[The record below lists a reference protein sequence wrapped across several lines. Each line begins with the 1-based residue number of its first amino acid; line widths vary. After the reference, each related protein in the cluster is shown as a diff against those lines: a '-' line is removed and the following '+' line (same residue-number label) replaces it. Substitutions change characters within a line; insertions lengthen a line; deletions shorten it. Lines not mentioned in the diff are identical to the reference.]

1 MNKSKKSKRIRIKSL
16 LDKNVKTFKN
26 KLKTSKTNSR
36 LLDLIQKK
44 YLQLKSKKLSNFLYE
59 LKVKSSDIGTKIKNK
74 AERSY
79 RFIKP
84 IYLKFSEVYLV
95 KLNNKV
101 LLPIRKKILFAF
113 SKKNAA
119 YEGLLRQDR
128 FWINSVTWTIIGT
141 TLFGIGW
148 LSIAKTDEIIVVQ
161 GKIVPIGEV
170 TDIKMPMGGIV
181 KKIIVNE
188 GDYVNEGD
196 ILLELDDEAN
206 QERSNTLTT
215 SQNITSNQLELKKD
229 EFDNFIVFNNDLL
242 ESYEMSLDIENDLL
256 TRLKGLLQSGAIS
269 EAEILRQKL
278 KIQDLKSRIIQTR
291 SNLQTKKLVYQ
302 QEISNLRKSEAEIKG
317 QFAENLVNMRYK
329 SITSPVSGIV
339 FDLQPKNVGYS
350 AQMTESILKIV
361 PTGDFEANLEIPS
374 ADIGFVKNGM
384 DVDLS
389 IDSFPASDFGVLTG
403 KISRIGSDSLKPNP
417 QENRPGF
424 AYPAT
429 VKLSNQF
436 LEVKDKTKLD
446 LKVGMTLTANIK
458 LRKVSYIQ
466 LLLSTFK
473 NKTDSIK
480 EL

>member
-1 MNKSKKSKRIRIKSL
+1 MNKSKKSKRLRIKSL

-26 KLKTSKTNSR
+26 KLKTSKNNSR

-44 YLQLKSKKLSNFLYE
+44 YIQLKSKKLSNFLYE
-59 LKVKSSDIGTKIKNK
+59 LKVKSSDIGIKIKNK
-74 AERSY
+74 AERYY

-119 YEGLLRQDR
+119 YEGLLQQDR

-181 KKIIVNE
+181 KKIVVNE

-429 VKLSNQF
+429 VELSNQF
-436 LEVKDKTKLD
+436 LKVKDKTKLD

>member
-1 MNKSKKSKRIRIKSL
+1 MNNSKKIIEIKSFFK
-16 LDKNVKTFKN
+16 KNIKVFKKN
-26 KLKTSKTNSR
+26 IRNQLT
-36 LLDLIQKK
+36 DEFVILIKKK
-44 YLQLKSKKLSNFLYE
+44 YLNLKSKSKSYLLIISERTDDFYKIIKPFYLKLSDTY
-59 LKVKSSDIGTKIKNK
+59 STKINYK
-74 AERSY
+74 
-79 RFIKP
+79 I
-84 IYLKFSEVYLV
+84 
-95 KLNNKV
+95 
-101 LLPIRKKILFAF
+101 LLPVRKKILIIF

-119 YEGLLRQDR
+119 YEGLLQQDR
-128 FWINSVTWTIIGT
+128 LWINSVTWTIIGT

-170 TDIKMPMGGIV
+170 TDIKMPMGGIA
-181 KKIIVNE
+181 KRILVNE
-188 GDYVNEGD
+188 GDYVDEGD

-206 QERSNTLTT
+206 KERSITLET
-215 SQNITSNQLELKKD
+215 SKKITSNQLLLKKD
-229 EFDNFIVFNNDLL
+229 EFDNFISFNNQLL
-242 ESYEMSLDIENDLL
+242 ESYEVSLNIENNLL
-256 TRLKGLLQSGAIS
+256 KRLQGLLKSGAIS

-278 KIQDLKSRIIQTR
+278 KIQDLKSRIIQTS
-291 SNLQTKKLVYQ
+291 SNLQTKKLIYQ
-302 QEISNLRKSEAEIKG
+302 QEISNLRKNEAEIKG
-317 QFAENLVNMRYK
+317 QFAENLVNIRYK
-329 SITSPVSGIV
+329 SIKAPVSGIV
-339 FDLQPKNVGYS
+339 FDLRPKNVGYS

-361 PTGDFEANLEIPS
+361 PTGDIEAKLEIPS
-374 ADIGFVKNGM
+374 ADIGFVKEGM

-403 KISRIGSDSLKPNP
+403 KINRIGSDSLKPNP

-424 AYPAT
+424 AYPASVQLT
-429 VKLSNQF
+429 SQF
-436 LEVKDKTKLD
+436 LKVKDGNELD

>member
-1 MNKSKKSKRIRIKSL
+1 MNKSRQSLKIKTLFKKNIKVLKKKFKNNKFSSKFVDLIKKKSLNLKYKSKDILLTIPDKTYHFYRIIKS
-16 LDKNVKTFKN
+16 F
-26 KLKTSKTNSR
+26 
-36 LLDLIQKK
+36 
-44 YLQLKSKKLSNFLYE
+44 YLQLSDLYLSK
-59 LKVKSSDIGTKIKNK
+59 I
-74 AERSY
+74 
-79 RFIKP
+79 
-84 IYLKFSEVYLV
+84 
-95 KLNNKV
+95 NNKIF
-101 LLPIRKKILFAF
+101 LPVRKKILIIF

-119 YEGLLRQDR
+119 YEGLLQQDR
-128 FWINSVTWTIIGT
+128 LWINSVTWTIIGT

-170 TDIKMPMGGIV
+170 TDIKMPMGGVTKRIF
-181 KKIIVNE
+181 VNE
-188 GDYVNEGD
+188 GDYVEVGD

-206 QERSNTLTT
+206 KERSITLKT
-215 SQNITSNQLELKKD
+215 SQNITTNQLLLKKD
-229 EFDNFIVFNNDLL
+229 EFDNFITFNNELL
-242 ESYEMSLDIENDLL
+242 ESYEVSLNIENDLL
-256 TRLKGLLQSGAIS
+256 KRLQGLLKSGAIS

-278 KIQDLKSRIIQTR
+278 KIQDLKSRIIQTS
-291 SNLQTKKLVYQ
+291 SNLQTKKLIYQ
-302 QEISNLRKSEAEIKG
+302 QEISNLKKNEAEIKG

-329 SITSPVSGIV
+329 SIKAPVSGLV
-339 FDLQPKNVGYS
+339 FDLRPKNVGYS

-361 PTGDFEANLEIPS
+361 PTGDIEAKLEIPS

-403 KISRIGSDSLKPNP
+403 KINRIGSDSLKPNP

-429 VKLSNQF
+429 VELTNQF
-436 LEVKDKTKLD
+436 LKVKDGTELD

>member
-1 MNKSKKSKRIRIKSL
+1 MNKSKKSKRLRIKSL

-26 KLKTSKTNSR
+26 KLKTSKNNSR

-44 YLQLKSKKLSNFLYE
+44 YIQLKSKKLSNFLYE
-59 LKVKSSDIGTKIKNK
+59 LKIKSSDIGIKIKNK

-119 YEGLLRQDR
+119 YEGLLQQDR

-229 EFDNFIVFNNDLL
+229 EFDKFIVFNNDLL

-269 EAEILRQKL
+269 EAEILKQKL

-429 VKLSNQF
+429 VELSNQF
-436 LEVKDKTKLD
+436 LKVKDKTKLD

>member
-1 MNKSKKSKRIRIKSL
+1 MNKSKTIFKINTFFKKNIKVLKKKIKS
-16 LDKNVKTFKN
+16 NN
-26 KLKTSKTNSR
+26 LKSEFA
-36 LLDLIQKK
+36 DLIKK
-44 YLQLKSKKLSNFLYE
+44 NSSFLKSKSKSFLFVISDKTYDFYKIIKPFYLKLSDLY
-59 LKVKSSDIGTKIKNK
+59 STKI
-74 AERSY
+74 
-79 RFIKP
+79 
-84 IYLKFSEVYLV
+84 
-95 KLNNKV
+95 NNKIF
-101 LLPIRKKILFAF
+101 LPIRKKILIIF

-119 YEGLLRQDR
+119 YEGLLQQDR
-128 FWINSVTWTIIGT
+128 LWINSVTWTIIGT

-170 TDIKMPMGGIV
+170 TDIKMPMGGIA
-181 KKIIVNE
+181 KRIFVNE
-188 GDYVNEGD
+188 GDYVDVGD
-196 ILLELDDEAN
+196 LLLELDDEAN
-206 QERSNTLTT
+206 QERSITLETSKKITT
-215 SQNITSNQLELKKD
+215 NQLLLKKD
-229 EFDNFIVFNNDLL
+229 EFDNFINFNKELL
-242 ESYEMSLDIENDLL
+242 ESYEVSLNIENDLL
-256 TRLKGLLQSGAIS
+256 KRLQGLLKSGAIS

-278 KIQDLKSRIIQTR
+278 KIQDLKSRIIQTS
-291 SNLQTKKLVYQ
+291 SNLQTKKLNYQ
-302 QEISNLRKSEAEIKG
+302 QEISNLRKNEAEIKG

-329 SITSPVSGIV
+329 SIKAPVSGLV
-339 FDLQPKNVGYS
+339 FDLRPKNIGYS

-361 PTGDFEANLEIPS
+361 PTGDIEAKLEIPS

-403 KISRIGSDSLKPNP
+403 KINRIGSDSLKPNP

-429 VKLSNQF
+429 VKLNNQF
-436 LEVKDKTKLD
+436 LKVKDGTNLD

>member
-1 MNKSKKSKRIRIKSL
+1 MNKSKKSKRLRIKSL
-16 LDKNVKTFKN
+16 LEKNVKTFKN
-26 KLKTSKTNSR
+26 KLKTSKTKSQF
-36 LLDLIQKK
+36 LDLIQKK
-44 YLQLKSKKLSNFLYE
+44 YIQLKSKKLSNFLYE
-59 LKVKSSDIGTKIKNK
+59 LKVKSSDIGIKIKNK

-101 LLPIRKKILFAF
+101 LLPIRKKILLSF

-119 YEGLLRQDR
+119 YEGLLQQDR

-181 KKIIVNE
+181 KRIIVNE

-389 IDSFPASDFGVLTG
+389 IDSFPATDFGVLTG

-429 VKLSNQF
+429 VELSNQF
-436 LEVKDKTKLD
+436 LKVKDKTKLD

>member
-26 KLKTSKTNSR
+26 KLKTSKTNSQ
-36 LLDLIQKK
+36 LINLIQKK
-44 YLQLKSKKLSNFLYE
+44 YTQLKSKKLSNFLDK
-59 LKVKSSDIGTKIKNK
+59 LKLKSSSIGKKIKNK
-74 AERSY
+74 TESSY

-84 IYLKFSEVYLV
+84 FYLRFSEVYLV

-101 LLPIRKKILFAF
+101 FLPIRKNILYAF

-119 YEGLLRQDR
+119 YEGLLQQDR

-206 QERSNTLTT
+206 LERSNTLTT

-229 EFDNFIVFNNDLL
+229 EFDNFIIFNNDLL
-242 ESYEMSLDIENDLL
+242 ESYEISLDIENDLL
-256 TRLKGLLQSGAIS
+256 TRLKGLLHSGAIS
-269 EAEILRQKL
+269 EAEILRQQL

-291 SNLQTKKLVYQ
+291 SNLQTKKLIYQ

-317 QFAENLVNMRYK
+317 EFAENLVNIRYK
-329 SITSPVSGIV
+329 SIKSPVNGIV

-361 PTGDFEANLEIPS
+361 PTGAFEANLEIPS

>member
-1 MNKSKKSKRIRIKSL
+1 MNKSRKSKRLRIKSL

-26 KLKTSKTNSR
+26 KLKTSKNNSR

-44 YLQLKSKKLSNFLYE
+44 YIQLKSKKLSNFLYE
-59 LKVKSSDIGTKIKNK
+59 LKVKSSDIGIKIKNK
-74 AERSY
+74 AGRSY

-95 KLNNKV
+95 KLNKKV

-119 YEGLLRQDR
+119 YEGLLQQDR

-429 VKLSNQF
+429 VELSNQF
-436 LEVKDKTKLD
+436 LKVKDKTKLD

>member
-1 MNKSKKSKRIRIKSL
+1 MNKSKKSKRLRIKSL

-26 KLKTSKTNSR
+26 KLKTSKNNSR

-44 YLQLKSKKLSNFLYE
+44 YIQLKSKKLSNFLYE
-59 LKVKSSDIGTKIKNK
+59 LKIKSSDIGIKIKNK
-74 AERSY
+74 AKRSY

-119 YEGLLRQDR
+119 YEGLLQQDR

-181 KKIIVNE
+181 KRIIVNE

-389 IDSFPASDFGVLTG
+389 IDSFPATDFGVLTG

-429 VKLSNQF
+429 VELSNQF
-436 LEVKDKTKLD
+436 LKVKDKTKLD

>member
-1 MNKSKKSKRIRIKSL
+1 MNKSKKSKRLRIKSL
-16 LDKNVKTFKN
+16 LEKNVKTFKN
-26 KLKTSKTNSR
+26 KLKTSKNNSR

-44 YLQLKSKKLSNFLYE
+44 YIQLKSKKLSNFLYE
-59 LKVKSSDIGTKIKNK
+59 LKIKSSDIGIKIKNK

-119 YEGLLRQDR
+119 YDGLLQQDR

-429 VKLSNQF
+429 VELSNQF
-436 LEVKDKTKLD
+436 LKVKDKTKLD

>member
-1 MNKSKKSKRIRIKSL
+1 MNKSIKILAFKSFLNRNIKGLKKKI
-16 LDKNVKTFKN
+16 N
-26 KLKTSKTNSR
+26 KYSFSAEFTH
-36 LLDLIQKK
+36 LIQKK
-44 YLQLKSKKLSNFLYE
+44 YLRVKSKSKNVLLIISDKTFNYYEKIKPLYF
-59 LKVKSSDIGTKIKNK
+59 KFSDIYTTKINDKV
-74 AERSY
+74 
-79 RFIKP
+79 FKP
-84 IYLKFSEVYLV
+84 LRK
-95 KLNNKV
+95 KV
-101 LLPIRKKILFAF
+101 LLIF

-119 YEGLLRQDR
+119 YEGLLQQDR
-128 FWINSVTWTIIGT
+128 LWINSVTWTIIGT

-170 TDIKMPMGGIV
+170 TDIKMPMGGIAKRILV
-181 KKIIVNE
+181 KE
-188 GDYVNEGD
+188 GDYVEVGD
-196 ILLELDDEAN
+196 ILLELDDETN
-206 QERSNTLTT
+206 KERSLTLQT
-215 SQNITSNQLELKKD
+215 SQNITSNQLLLKKD
-229 EFDNFIVFNNDLL
+229 EFNNFINFNNQLI
-242 ESYEMSLDIENDLL
+242 ESYEVSLEIENDLL
-256 TRLKGLLQSGAIS
+256 KRLQGLLSSGAIS

-278 KIQDLKSRIIQTR
+278 KIQDLKSRIIQTS
-291 SNLQTKKLVYQ
+291 SNLQTKKLIYQ
-302 QEISNLRKSEAEIKG
+302 QEISNIRKNEAEIKG

-329 SITSPVSGIV
+329 SIKAPVSGLV
-339 FDLQPKNVGYS
+339 FDLRPKNVGYS

-361 PTGDFEANLEIPS
+361 PTGDIEAKLEIPS
-374 ADIGFVKNGM
+374 ADIGFVKDGM

-403 KISRIGSDSLKPNP
+403 KINRIGSDSLKPNP

-429 VKLSNQF
+429 VELTNQF
-436 LEVKDKTKLD
+436 LKVKDGTELD

>member
-1 MNKSKKSKRIRIKSL
+1 MNKSKKSKRLRIKSL

-26 KLKTSKTNSR
+26 KLKTSKNNSR

-44 YLQLKSKKLSNFLYE
+44 YIQLKSKKLSNFLYE

-74 AERSY
+74 AGRSY

-101 LLPIRKKILFAF
+101 LLPIRKKILYAF

-119 YEGLLRQDR
+119 YEGLLQQDR

-429 VKLSNQF
+429 VELSNQF
-436 LEVKDKTKLD
+436 LKVKDKTKLD

>member
-1 MNKSKKSKRIRIKSL
+1 MNKSKKSKRLRIKSL
-16 LDKNVKTFKN
+16 LEKNVNTFKK
-26 KLKTSKTNSR
+26 KLKTSTTKSQFI
-36 LLDLIQKK
+36 DLIQKK
-44 YLQLKSKKLSNFLYE
+44 YIQLKSKKLSNYLYE
-59 LKVKSSDIGTKIKNK
+59 LKVNSSDFGIKIKNK
-74 AERSY
+74 TVSSY
-79 RFIKP
+79 RFLKP
-84 IYLKFSEVYLV
+84 IYLKFSEVYLL

-101 LLPIRKKILFAF
+101 LLPIRKKILYAF

-119 YEGLLRQDR
+119 YEGLLQQDR

-188 GDYVNEGD
+188 GDFVNEGD
-196 ILLELDDEAN
+196 MLLELDDEAN

-215 SQNITSNQLELKKD
+215 SQKITSNQLELKKD

-429 VKLSNQF
+429 VELSNQF
-436 LEVKDKTKLD
+436 LKVKDKTKLD

>member
-1 MNKSKKSKRIRIKSL
+1 MNKSKNSKRLRIKSL
-16 LDKNVKTFKN
+16 LDKNVKNFKN
-26 KLKTSKTNSR
+26 KLKTSKTNAQ
-36 LLDLIQKK
+36 LIDLIQKK
-44 YLQLKSKKLSNFLYE
+44 YIQLKSKKLSNFLYD
-59 LKVKSSDIGTKIKNK
+59 LKVKSSDIGIKIKNK
-74 AERSY
+74 TESSY
-79 RFIKP
+79 RFLKP

-101 LLPIRKKILFAF
+101 FLPIRKKILYAF

-119 YEGLLRQDR
+119 YEGLLQQDR

-196 ILLELDDEAN
+196 ILLELDDETN
-206 QERSNTLTT
+206 LERSNTLTT

-229 EFDNFIVFNNDLL
+229 EFDNFIIFNNDLL

-269 EAEILRQKL
+269 EAEILRQQL

-291 SNLQTKKLVYQ
+291 SNFQTKKLVYQ
-302 QEISNLRKSEAEIKG
+302 QEISNLRKSAAEIKG
-317 QFAENLVNMRYK
+317 QYAENLVNIRYK
-329 SITSPVSGIV
+329 SIKSPVNGIV
-339 FDLQPKNVGYS
+339 FDLQPKNIGYS

-429 VKLSNQF
+429 VELSNQF
-436 LEVKDKTKLD
+436 LKVKDKTKLD

>member
-1 MNKSKKSKRIRIKSL
+1 MNNSKKIIAIKSFFN
-16 LDKNVKTFKN
+16 KNIKVLKKN
-26 KLKTSKTNSR
+26 IRNQLTDEFVN
-36 LLDLIQKK
+36 LIKK
-44 YLQLKSKKLSNFLYE
+44 KHLNLKSKSKSYLLIISERTDDFYKIIKPFYLKLS
-59 LKVKSSDIGTKIKNK
+59 DIYSTKINYK
-74 AERSY
+74 
-79 RFIKP
+79 I
-84 IYLKFSEVYLV
+84 
-95 KLNNKV
+95 
-101 LLPIRKKILFAF
+101 LLPVRKKILIIF

-119 YEGLLRQDR
+119 YEGLLQQDR
-128 FWINSVTWTIIGT
+128 LWINSVTWTIIGT

-170 TDIKMPMGGIV
+170 TDIKMPMGGIT
-181 KKIIVNE
+181 KRILVNE
-188 GDYVNEGD
+188 GDYVDEGD

-206 QERSNTLTT
+206 KERSITLET
-215 SQNITSNQLELKKD
+215 SKKITSNQLLLKKD
-229 EFDNFIVFNNDLL
+229 EFDNFISFNNQLL
-242 ESYEMSLDIENDLL
+242 ESYEVSLNIENNLL
-256 TRLKGLLQSGAIS
+256 KRLQGLLKSGAIS

-278 KIQDLKSRIIQTR
+278 KIQDLKSRIIQTI
-291 SNLQTKKLVYQ
+291 SNLQTKKLIYQ
-302 QEISNLRKSEAEIKG
+302 QEISNLRKNEAEIKG
-317 QFAENLVNMRYK
+317 QFAENLVNIRYK
-329 SITSPVSGIV
+329 SIKAPVSGIV
-339 FDLQPKNVGYS
+339 FDLRPKNVGYS

-361 PTGDFEANLEIPS
+361 PTGDIEAKLEIPS
-374 ADIGFVKNGM
+374 ADIGFVKEGM

-403 KISRIGSDSLKPNP
+403 KINRIGSDSLKPNP

-424 AYPAT
+424 AYPASVQLT
-429 VKLSNQF
+429 SQF
-436 LEVKDKTKLD
+436 LKVKDGNELD

>member
-1 MNKSKKSKRIRIKSL
+1 MNKSKKSKRLRIQSL
-16 LDKNVKTFKN
+16 LEKNVKTFKN
-26 KLKTSKTNSR
+26 KLKTSKTKSQF
-36 LLDLIQKK
+36 LDLIQKK
-44 YLQLKSKKLSNFLYE
+44 YIQLKSKKLSNFLYE

-119 YEGLLRQDR
+119 YEGLLQQDR

-181 KKIIVNE
+181 KRIIVNE

-389 IDSFPASDFGVLTG
+389 IDSFPATDFGVLTG

-429 VKLSNQF
+429 VELSNQF
-436 LEVKDKTKLD
+436 LKVKDKTKLD

>member
-1 MNKSKKSKRIRIKSL
+1 MNNSKKIIAIKSFFN
-16 LDKNVKTFKN
+16 KNIKVLKKN
-26 KLKTSKTNSR
+26 IRNQLT
-36 LLDLIQKK
+36 DEFVILIKKK
-44 YLQLKSKKLSNFLYE
+44 YLNLKSKSKSYLLIISERTDDFYKIIKPFYLKLSDTY
-59 LKVKSSDIGTKIKNK
+59 STKI
-74 AERSY
+74 
-79 RFIKP
+79 
-84 IYLKFSEVYLV
+84 
-95 KLNNKV
+95 NNKI
-101 LLPIRKKILFAF
+101 LLPVRKKILIIF

-119 YEGLLRQDR
+119 YEGLLQQDR
-128 FWINSVTWTIIGT
+128 LWINSVTWTIIGT

-170 TDIKMPMGGIV
+170 TDIKMPMGGIT
-181 KKIIVNE
+181 KRILVNE
-188 GDYVNEGD
+188 GDYVDEGD

-206 QERSNTLTT
+206 KERSITLET
-215 SQNITSNQLELKKD
+215 SKKITSNQLLLKKD
-229 EFDNFIVFNNDLL
+229 EFDNFISFNNQLL
-242 ESYEMSLDIENDLL
+242 ESYEVSLNIENNLL
-256 TRLKGLLQSGAIS
+256 KRLQGLLKSGAIS

-278 KIQDLKSRIIQTR
+278 KIQDLKSRIIQTS
-291 SNLQTKKLVYQ
+291 SNLQTKKLIYQ
-302 QEISNLRKSEAEIKG
+302 QEISNLRKNEAEIKG
-317 QFAENLVNMRYK
+317 QFAENLVNIRYK
-329 SITSPVSGIV
+329 SITAPVSGIV
-339 FDLQPKNVGYS
+339 FDLRPKNVGYS

-361 PTGDFEANLEIPS
+361 PTGDIEAKLEIPS
-374 ADIGFVKNGM
+374 ADIGFVKEGM

-403 KISRIGSDSLKPNP
+403 KINRIGSDSLKPNP

-424 AYPAT
+424 AYPASVQLT
-429 VKLSNQF
+429 SQF
-436 LEVKDKTKLD
+436 LKVKDGNELD

>member
-1 MNKSKKSKRIRIKSL
+1 M
-16 LDKNVKTFKN
+16 
-26 KLKTSKTNSR
+26 
-36 LLDLIQKK
+36 
-44 YLQLKSKKLSNFLYE
+44 
-59 LKVKSSDIGTKIKNK
+59 
-74 AERSY
+74 
-79 RFIKP
+79 
-84 IYLKFSEVYLV
+84 
-95 KLNNKV
+95 
-101 LLPIRKKILFAF
+101 
-113 SKKNAA
+113 
-119 YEGLLRQDR
+119 
-128 FWINSVTWTIIGT
+128 
-141 TLFGIGW
+141 
-148 LSIAKTDEIIVVQ
+148 
-161 GKIVPIGEV
+161 PIGEV

-206 QERSNTLTT
+206 LERSNTLTT

-429 VKLSNQF
+429 VELSNQF
-436 LEVKDKTKLD
+436 LKVKDKTKLD

>member
-1 MNKSKKSKRIRIKSL
+1 MNNSKKFIAIKSFFN
-16 LDKNVKTFKN
+16 KNIKVLKKN
-26 KLKTSKTNSR
+26 IRNQLT
-36 LLDLIQKK
+36 DEFVILIKKK
-44 YLQLKSKKLSNFLYE
+44 YLNLKSKSKSYLLIISERTDDFYKIIKPFYLKLSDTY
-59 LKVKSSDIGTKIKNK
+59 STKINYK
-74 AERSY
+74 
-79 RFIKP
+79 I
-84 IYLKFSEVYLV
+84 
-95 KLNNKV
+95 
-101 LLPIRKKILFAF
+101 LLPVRKKILIIF

-119 YEGLLRQDR
+119 YEGLLQQDR
-128 FWINSVTWTIIGT
+128 LWINSVTWTIIGT

-170 TDIKMPMGGIV
+170 TDIKMPMGGIT
-181 KKIIVNE
+181 KRILVNE
-188 GDYVNEGD
+188 GDYVDEGD

-206 QERSNTLTT
+206 KERSITLET
-215 SQNITSNQLELKKD
+215 SKKITSNQLLLKKD
-229 EFDNFIVFNNDLL
+229 EFDNFISFNNQLL
-242 ESYEMSLDIENDLL
+242 ESYEVSLNIENNLL
-256 TRLKGLLQSGAIS
+256 KRLQGLLKSGAIS

-278 KIQDLKSRIIQTR
+278 KIQDLKSRIIQTS
-291 SNLQTKKLVYQ
+291 SNLQTKKLIYQ
-302 QEISNLRKSEAEIKG
+302 QEISNLRKNEAEIKG
-317 QFAENLVNMRYK
+317 QFAENLVNIRYK
-329 SITSPVSGIV
+329 SIKAPVSGIV
-339 FDLQPKNVGYS
+339 FDLRPKNVGYS

-361 PTGDFEANLEIPS
+361 PTGDIEAKLEIPS
-374 ADIGFVKNGM
+374 ADIGFVKEGM

-403 KISRIGSDSLKPNP
+403 KINRIGSDSLKPNP

-424 AYPAT
+424 AYPASVQLT
-429 VKLSNQF
+429 SQF
-436 LEVKDKTKLD
+436 LKVKDGNELD

>member
-1 MNKSKKSKRIRIKSL
+1 MNNSKKFIAIKSFFN
-16 LDKNVKTFKN
+16 KNIKVLKKN
-26 KLKTSKTNSR
+26 IRNQLT
-36 LLDLIQKK
+36 DEFVILIKKK
-44 YLQLKSKKLSNFLYE
+44 YLNLKSKSKSYLLIISERTDDFYKIIKPFYLKLSDTY
-59 LKVKSSDIGTKIKNK
+59 STKINYK
-74 AERSY
+74 
-79 RFIKP
+79 I
-84 IYLKFSEVYLV
+84 
-95 KLNNKV
+95 
-101 LLPIRKKILFAF
+101 LLPVRKKILIIF

-119 YEGLLRQDR
+119 YEGLLQQDR
-128 FWINSVTWTIIGT
+128 LWINSVTWTIIGT

-170 TDIKMPMGGIV
+170 TDIKMPMGGIT
-181 KKIIVNE
+181 KRILVNE
-188 GDYVNEGD
+188 GDYVDEGD

-206 QERSNTLTT
+206 KERSITLET
-215 SQNITSNQLELKKD
+215 SKKITSNQLLLKKD
-229 EFDNFIVFNNDLL
+229 EFDNFISFNNQLL
-242 ESYEMSLDIENDLL
+242 ESYEVSLNIENNLL
-256 TRLKGLLQSGAIS
+256 KRLQGLLKSGAIS

-278 KIQDLKSRIIQTR
+278 KIQDLKSRIIQTS

-302 QEISNLRKSEAEIKG
+302 QEISNLRKNEAEIKG
-317 QFAENLVNMRYK
+317 QFAENLVNIRYK
-329 SITSPVSGIV
+329 SIKAPVSGIV
-339 FDLQPKNVGYS
+339 FDLRPKNVGYS

-361 PTGDFEANLEIPS
+361 PTGDIEAKLEIPS
-374 ADIGFVKNGM
+374 ADIGFVKEGM

-403 KISRIGSDSLKPNP
+403 KINRIGSDSLKPNP

-424 AYPAT
+424 AYPASVQLT
-429 VKLSNQF
+429 SQF
-436 LEVKDKTKLD
+436 LKVKDGNELD

>member
-1 MNKSKKSKRIRIKSL
+1 MNKSKKSKRLRIKSL

-26 KLKTSKTNSR
+26 KLKTSKNNSR

-44 YLQLKSKKLSNFLYE
+44 YIQLKSKKLSNFLYE
-59 LKVKSSDIGTKIKNK
+59 LKIKSSDIGIKIKNK

-119 YEGLLRQDR
+119 YEGLLQQDR

-206 QERSNTLTT
+206 LERSYTLTT

-229 EFDNFIVFNNDLL
+229 EFDNFIVFNNDLI

-429 VKLSNQF
+429 VELSNQF
-436 LEVKDKTKLD
+436 LKVKDKTKLD

>member
-1 MNKSKKSKRIRIKSL
+1 MNKSKKSKRLRIKSL

-26 KLKTSKTNSR
+26 KLKTSKNNSR

-44 YLQLKSKKLSNFLYE
+44 YIQLKSKKLSNFLIE
-59 LKVKSSDIGTKIKNK
+59 LKIKSSDIGIKIKNK

-119 YEGLLRQDR
+119 YEGLLQQDR

-429 VKLSNQF
+429 VELSNQF
-436 LEVKDKTKLD
+436 LKVKDKTKLD

>member
-1 MNKSKKSKRIRIKSL
+1 MNNSKKIIAIKSFFN
-16 LDKNVKTFKN
+16 KNIKVLKKN
-26 KLKTSKTNSR
+26 IRNQLT
-36 LLDLIQKK
+36 DEFVILIKKK
-44 YLQLKSKKLSNFLYE
+44 YLNLKSKSKSYLLIISERTDDFYKIIKPFYLKLSDTY
-59 LKVKSSDIGTKIKNK
+59 STKI
-74 AERSY
+74 
-79 RFIKP
+79 
-84 IYLKFSEVYLV
+84 
-95 KLNNKV
+95 NNKI
-101 LLPIRKKILFAF
+101 LLPVRKKILIIF

-119 YEGLLRQDR
+119 YEGLLQQDR
-128 FWINSVTWTIIGT
+128 LWINSVTWTIIGT

-170 TDIKMPMGGIV
+170 TDIKMPMGGIT
-181 KKIIVNE
+181 KRILVNE
-188 GDYVNEGD
+188 GDYVDEGD

-206 QERSNTLTT
+206 KERSITLET
-215 SQNITSNQLELKKD
+215 SKKITSNQLLLKKD
-229 EFDNFIVFNNDLL
+229 EFDNFITFNNQLL
-242 ESYEMSLDIENDLL
+242 ESYEVSLNIENNLL
-256 TRLKGLLQSGAIS
+256 KRLQGLLKSGAIS

-278 KIQDLKSRIIQTR
+278 KIQDLKSRIIQTS

-302 QEISNLRKSEAEIKG
+302 QEISNLRKNEAEIKG
-317 QFAENLVNMRYK
+317 QFAENLVNIRYK
-329 SITSPVSGIV
+329 SITAPVSGIV
-339 FDLQPKNVGYS
+339 FDLRPKNVGYS

-361 PTGDFEANLEIPS
+361 PTGDIEAKLEIPS
-374 ADIGFVKNGM
+374 ADIGFVKEGM

-403 KISRIGSDSLKPNP
+403 KINRIGSDSLKPNP

-424 AYPAT
+424 AYPASVQLT
-429 VKLSNQF
+429 SQF
-436 LEVKDKTKLD
+436 LKVKDGNELD

>member
-1 MNKSKKSKRIRIKSL
+1 MNKSKKSKRLRIKSL

-26 KLKTSKTNSR
+26 KLKTSKNNSR

-44 YLQLKSKKLSNFLYE
+44 YIQLKSKKLSNFLYE
-59 LKVKSSDIGTKIKNK
+59 LKIKSSDIGIKIKNK

-95 KLNNKV
+95 KLNKKV

-119 YEGLLRQDR
+119 YEGLLQQDR

-429 VKLSNQF
+429 VELSNQF
-436 LEVKDKTKLD
+436 LKVKDKTKLD
-446 LKVGMTLTANIK
+446 LKVGLTLTANIK

>member
-1 MNKSKKSKRIRIKSL
+1 MNNTKKVIAIKSFFYKKIKVL
-16 LDKNVKTFKN
+16 KKNIRNQSTDEYVN
-26 KLKTSKTNSR
+26 
-36 LLDLIQKK
+36 LIKKK
-44 YLQLKSKKLSNFLYE
+44 YLNLKSKSKSYLLIISDKTYDFYKIIKPFYLKLA
-59 LKVKSSDIGTKIKNK
+59 DIYSTKI
-74 AERSY
+74 
-79 RFIKP
+79 
-84 IYLKFSEVYLV
+84 
-95 KLNNKV
+95 NNKIF
-101 LLPIRKKILFAF
+101 LPVRKKILIIF

-119 YEGLLRQDR
+119 YEGLLQQDR
-128 FWINSVTWTIIGT
+128 LWINSVTWTIIGT

-170 TDIKMPMGGIV
+170 TDIKMPMGGIA
-181 KKIIVNE
+181 KRILVNE
-188 GDYVNEGD
+188 GDYVDEGD

-206 QERSNTLTT
+206 KERSITLET
-215 SQNITSNQLELKKD
+215 SKEITSNQLVLKKD
-229 EFDNFIVFNNDLL
+229 EFDNFISFNNQLL
-242 ESYEMSLDIENDLL
+242 ESYEVSLNIENNLL
-256 TRLKGLLQSGAIS
+256 KRLQGLLKSGAIS

-278 KIQDLKSRIIQTR
+278 KIQDLKSRIIQTS
-291 SNLQTKKLVYQ
+291 SNLQTKKLIYQ
-302 QEISNLRKSEAEIKG
+302 QEISNLRKNEAEIKG
-317 QFAENLVNMRYK
+317 QFAENLVNIRYK
-329 SITSPVSGIV
+329 SIKAPVSGIV
-339 FDLQPKNVGYS
+339 FDLRPKNVGYS

-361 PTGDFEANLEIPS
+361 PTGDIEAKLEIPS
-374 ADIGFVKNGM
+374 ADIGFVKEGM

-403 KISRIGSDSLKPNP
+403 KINRIGSDSLKPNP

-424 AYPAT
+424 AYPASVQLT
-429 VKLSNQF
+429 SQF
-436 LEVKDKTKLD
+436 LKVKDGTELD

>member
-1 MNKSKKSKRIRIKSL
+1 MNKSKKSKRLRIKSL

-26 KLKTSKTNSR
+26 KLKTSKNNSR

-44 YLQLKSKKLSNFLYE
+44 YIQLKSKKLSNFLYE
-59 LKVKSSDIGTKIKNK
+59 LKIKSSDIGIKIKNK

-101 LLPIRKKILFAF
+101 LLPIRKKILYAF

-119 YEGLLRQDR
+119 YEGLLQQDR

-181 KKIIVNE
+181 KRIIVNE

-256 TRLKGLLQSGAIS
+256 ARLKGLLQSGAIS

-429 VKLSNQF
+429 VELSNQF
-436 LEVKDKTKLD
+436 LKVKDKTKLD

>member
-1 MNKSKKSKRIRIKSL
+1 MNKSKKSKRLRIKSL

-26 KLKTSKTNSR
+26 KLKTSKTKSQ

-44 YLQLKSKKLSNFLYE
+44 YKQLKSKKLSDFLHR
-59 LKVKSSDIGTKIKNK
+59 LKLKSLSIGKKIKNK
-74 AERSY
+74 TESSY

-84 IYLKFSEVYLV
+84 IYLRFSEVYLV

-101 LLPIRKKILFAF
+101 FLPIRKNILFAF

-119 YEGLLRQDR
+119 YEGLLQQDR

-206 QERSNTLTT
+206 LERSNTLTT

-242 ESYEMSLDIENDLL
+242 ESYEISLDIENDLL

-269 EAEILRQKL
+269 EAEILRQQL

-329 SITSPVSGIV
+329 SIKSPVNGIV

-429 VKLSNQF
+429 VELSNQF

>member
-1 MNKSKKSKRIRIKSL
+1 MNKSKKSKRLRIKSL
-16 LDKNVKTFKN
+16 LEKNVKTFKN
-26 KLKTSKTNSR
+26 KLKTSKTKSQF
-36 LLDLIQKK
+36 LDLIQKK
-44 YLQLKSKKLSNFLYE
+44 YIQLKSKKLSNFLYE
-59 LKVKSSDIGTKIKNK
+59 LKIKSSDIGIKIKNK

-95 KLNNKV
+95 KLNNKL

-119 YEGLLRQDR
+119 YEGLLQQDR

-181 KKIIVNE
+181 KRIIVNE

-229 EFDNFIVFNNDLL
+229 EFDNFIIFNNDLL

-389 IDSFPASDFGVLTG
+389 IDSFPATDFGVLTG

-429 VKLSNQF
+429 VELSNQF
-436 LEVKDKTKLD
+436 LKVKDKTKLD

>member
-1 MNKSKKSKRIRIKSL
+1 MNKSKKSKRLRIKSL

-26 KLKTSKTNSR
+26 KLKTSKTNSQ
-36 LLDLIQKK
+36 LLNLIQKK
-44 YLQLKSKKLSNFLYE
+44 YTQLKSKKLSNFIHE
-59 LKVKSSDIGTKIKNK
+59 LKLKSSSIGKKIKSK
-74 AERSY
+74 TESSFG
-79 RFIKP
+79 FIKP

-101 LLPIRKKILFAF
+101 FLPIRKNILYAF

-119 YEGLLRQDR
+119 YEGLLQQDR

-181 KKIIVNE
+181 KKIVVNE
-188 GDYVNEGD
+188 VDYVNEGD

-206 QERSNTLTT
+206 LERSNTLTT

-229 EFDNFIVFNNDLL
+229 EFDNFIIFNNDLL

-269 EAEILRQKL
+269 EAEILRQQL

-291 SNLQTKKLVYQ
+291 SNLQTKKLIYQ

-329 SITSPVSGIV
+329 SIKSPVNGIV

-374 ADIGFVKNGM
+374 SDIGFVKNGM

-429 VKLSNQF
+429 VELSNQF
-436 LEVKDKTKLD
+436 LKVKDKTKLD

>member
-26 KLKTSKTNSR
+26 KLKTSKTNSQ
-36 LLDLIQKK
+36 LLNLIQKK
-44 YLQLKSKKLSNFLYE
+44 YTQLKSKKLSNFLHK
-59 LKVKSSDIGTKIKNK
+59 LKLKSSSIGEKIKNK
-74 AERSY
+74 TESSY

-84 IYLKFSEVYLV
+84 IYLRFSEVYLV

-101 LLPIRKKILFAF
+101 FLPIRKNILYAF

-119 YEGLLRQDR
+119 YEGLLQQDR

-206 QERSNTLTT
+206 LERSNTLTT

-229 EFDNFIVFNNDLL
+229 EFDNFIIFNNDLL
-242 ESYEMSLDIENDLL
+242 ESYEISLDIENDLL
-256 TRLKGLLQSGAIS
+256 IRLKGLLQSGAIS
-269 EAEILRQKL
+269 EAEILRQQL

-291 SNLQTKKLVYQ
+291 SNLQTKKLIYQ

-317 QFAENLVNMRYK
+317 QFAENLVNIRYK
-329 SITSPVSGIV
+329 SIKSPVNGIV

-374 ADIGFVKNGM
+374 ADIGFIKNGM

-429 VKLSNQF
+429 VELSNQF
-436 LEVKDKTKLD
+436 LKVKDKTKLD

>member
-1 MNKSKKSKRIRIKSL
+1 MNKSKKSKRLRIQSL
-16 LDKNVKTFKN
+16 LEKNVKTFKN
-26 KLKTSKTNSR
+26 KLKTSKTKSQF
-36 LLDLIQKK
+36 LDLIQKK
-44 YLQLKSKKLSNFLYE
+44 YIQLKSKKLSNFLYD

-119 YEGLLRQDR
+119 YEGLLQQDR

-181 KKIIVNE
+181 KRIIVNE

-429 VKLSNQF
+429 VELSNQF
-436 LEVKDKTKLD
+436 LKVKDKTKLD

>member
-1 MNKSKKSKRIRIKSL
+1 MNKSKKSKRLRIKSL

-26 KLKTSKTNSR
+26 KLKTSKNNSR

-44 YLQLKSKKLSNFLYE
+44 YIQLKSKKLSNFLYE
-59 LKVKSSDIGTKIKNK
+59 LKIKSSDIGIKIKNK

-119 YEGLLRQDR
+119 YEGLLQQDR

-429 VKLSNQF
+429 VELSNQF
-436 LEVKDKTKLD
+436 LKVKDKTKLD

>member
-1 MNKSKKSKRIRIKSL
+1 MNKSKKSKRLRIKSL

-26 KLKTSKTNSR
+26 KLKTSKANSR

-44 YLQLKSKKLSNFLYE
+44 YIQLKSKKLSNFLYE
-59 LKVKSSDIGTKIKNK
+59 LKVKYSDIGIKIKNK

-95 KLNNKV
+95 KINNKL

-119 YEGLLRQDR
+119 YEGLLQQDR

-429 VKLSNQF
+429 VELSNQF
-436 LEVKDKTKLD
+436 LKVKNKTKLD